1 MPSMIEWRVPYLLS
15 NFDLVTE
22 SLTLIAGNS
31 SVPSRMRSYSRRTP
45 VVVSSVTPLMPLATA
60 VQRCGSAARVRRSV
74 SRTTAYSSLSSSVV
88 AGTAPAPSNS
98 TPLCTSIVASP
109 PSSRIM
115 FGPVEPAASAGQRR
129 TWSVHHQYSSS
140 VSPFQA

>member
-22 SLTLIAGNS
+22 SLTLMAGNS
-31 SVPSRMRSYSRRTP
+31 SVPSRMRSYRRSTP

-60 VQRCGSAARVRRSV
+60 VQRPGSSARVRRSV

-98 TPLCTSIVASP
+98 TPLWTSIVASP

-115 FGPVEPAASAGQRR
+115 FGPVEPAASAGQRS